1 MSQSIRITIEI
12 PRTATH
18 SGVNM
23 KKLFITAALVFA
35 SQFAFAQAAA
45 PTGDCEAKAIGKNGK
60 PLAGAA
66 KTTFMKKCMADAGAA
81 TATPAAAAGTADCEA
96 KAIGKNG
103 KPLAGAAKTTFMKKC
118 TADAG
123 AATAAPAAA
132 GASGCEEKAVSKS
145 GKPLV
150 GAAKDAFIKKCEKDA
165 AAGK

>member
-1 MSQSIRITIEI
+1 MSQNIRITIEI
-12 PRTATH
+12 PRTTTH
-18 SGVNM
+18 PGVNM
-23 KKLFITAALVFA
+23 KKLLITAALVFA

-60 PLAGAA
+60 PLVGAA